1 MLYLIT
7 PQKGKTIKNFA
18 NHVWEAEQ
26 DIHSSLIEKN
36 QSPET
41 AHQTSLWKPV
51 LPIRESTQRNHNT
64 GRENR

>member
-26 DIHSSLIEKN
+26 LHIFKYNTEQPQPGDSISDLTVEASSSSQGIKPEK
-36 QSPET
+36 
-41 AHQTSLWKPV
+41 
-51 LPIRESTQRNHNT
+51 HNT
-64 GRENR
+64 GRED